1 MLQEHT
7 HIVYKLMTEIKT
19 KKKYLD
25 FSFFDKKGYKNFAS
39 KMKLNSEK
47 SSKAFRYFLKNLSN
61 EAKET
66 KEASLLIVKF
76 LKKGSLTKREEKEL
90 KLQFYDLLKI
100 MGVGVPFFMIPG
112 STILIPFIMKLAKKA
127 GIDIIPSSFKKKED

>member
-1 MLQEHT
+1 
-7 HIVYKLMTEIKT
+7 MTEIKN

-25 FSFFDKKGYKNFAS
+25 FSFFDKKGYKNFGA

-66 KEASLLIVKF
+66 KKASLLIVKF
-76 LKKGSLTKREEKEL
+76 LKNGSLTKDEEKEL

-112 STILIPFIMKLAKKA
+112 STILIPFIMKLAEKA

>member
-1 MLQEHT
+1 
-7 HIVYKLMTEIKT
+7 MTEIKN

-25 FSFFDKKGYKNFAS
+25 FSFFDKKGYKNFAA

-66 KEASLLIVKF
+66 KKASLLIVKF
-76 LKKGSLTKREEKEL
+76 LKNGSLTKDEEKEL

-112 STILIPFIMKLAKKA
+112 STILIPFIMKLAEKA

>member
-1 MLQEHT
+1 
-7 HIVYKLMTEIKT
+7 MTEIKN

-25 FSFFDKKGYKNFAS
+25 FSFFDKKGYKNFGA

-47 SSKAFRYFLKNLSN
+47 YSKAFRYFLKNLSN

-66 KEASLLIVKF
+66 KKASLLIVKF
-76 LKKGSLTKREEKEL
+76 LKNGSLTKDEEKEL

-112 STILIPFIMKLAKKA
+112 STILIPFIMKLAEKA

>member
-1 MLQEHT
+1 
-7 HIVYKLMTEIKT
+7 MTEIKN

-25 FSFFDKKGYKNFAS
+25 FSFFDKKGYKNFGA

-66 KEASLLIVKF
+66 QKTSLLIVKF
-76 LKKGSLTKREEKEL
+76 LKNGSLTKDEEKEL

-112 STILIPFIMKLAKKA
+112 STILIPFIMKLAEKA

>member
-1 MLQEHT
+1 
-7 HIVYKLMTEIKT
+7 MTEIKN

-25 FSFFDKKGYKNFAS
+25 FSFFDKKGYKNFGA

-66 KEASLLIVKF
+66 SIRQISNV
-76 LKKGSLTKREEKEL
+76 
-90 KLQFYDLLKI
+90 
-100 MGVGVPFFMIPG
+100 V
-112 STILIPFIMKLAKKA
+112 
-127 GIDIIPSSFKKKED
+127 

>member
-1 MLQEHT
+1 
-7 HIVYKLMTEIKT
+7 MTEIKN

-25 FSFFDKKGYKNFAS
+25 FSFFDKKGYKNFGA

-47 SSKAFRYFLKNLSN
+47 SSKEFRYFLKNLSN

-66 KEASLLIVKF
+66 KKASLLIVKF
-76 LKKGSLTKREEKEL
+76 LKNGSLTKDEEKEL

-112 STILIPFIMKLAKKA
+112 STILIPFIMKLAEKA